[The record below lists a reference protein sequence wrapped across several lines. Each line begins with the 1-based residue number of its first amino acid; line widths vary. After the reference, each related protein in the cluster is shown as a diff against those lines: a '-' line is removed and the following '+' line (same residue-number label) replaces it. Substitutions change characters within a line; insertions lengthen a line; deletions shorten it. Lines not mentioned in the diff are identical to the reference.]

1 MHGEGTAIRW
11 QCGSAEMIGLTGVY
25 AALRLRAEVFVVE
38 QQCAYADVDGRD
50 LAEGVLHLLAWRD
63 ADLLAC
69 ARLLPP
75 GMTFAAASIGRVV
88 VAPSARGQGLAHAL
102 MQRAI
107 DACSTVWPESDIL
120 LSAQAHLQDFYAAHG
135 FVACSERYL
144 EDGIPHVD
152 MRRIR
157 PAKPPCA

>member
-1 MHGEGTAIRW
+1 
-11 QCGSAEMIGLTGVY
+11 MIGLTGVY

-50 LAEGVLHLLAWRD
+50 LAPGVLHLLAWHD
-63 ADLLAC
+63 ADLLAG

-75 GMTFAAASIGRVV
+75 GVTFEAATIGRVV
-88 VAPSARGQGLAHAL
+88 VAPSARGRGLAHAL

-107 DACSTVWPESDIL
+107 DACSTVWPESDIM

-135 FVACSERYL
+135 FLACSARYL

-152 MRRIR
+152 MRCVRSDL
-157 PAKPPCA
+157 PPYV

>member
-1 MHGEGTAIRW
+1 
-11 QCGSAEMIGLTGVY
+11 MIGLTGVY
-25 AALRLRAEVFVVE
+25 AARRLRAEVFVVE

-50 LAEGVLHLLAWRD
+50 LAPGVLHLLAWHD
-63 ADLLAC
+63 ADLLAG

-75 GMTFAAASIGRVV
+75 GVTFEAATIGRVV
-88 VAPSARGQGLAHAL
+88 VAPSARGRGLAHAL

-107 DACSTVWPESDIL
+107 DACSTVWPESDIM

-135 FVACSERYL
+135 FVACSARYL

-152 MRRIR
+152 MRCVRSDL
-157 PAKPPCA
+157 PPYV